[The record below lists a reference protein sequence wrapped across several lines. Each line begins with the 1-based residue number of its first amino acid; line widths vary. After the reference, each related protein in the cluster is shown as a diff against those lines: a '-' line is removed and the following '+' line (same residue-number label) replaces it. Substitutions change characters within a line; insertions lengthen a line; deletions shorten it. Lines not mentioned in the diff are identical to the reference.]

1 MRSSFTTNENLFAD
15 AGVPQGTLR
24 CYSFV
29 VIAVLLFFW
38 SSPLLLSA
46 EEEEAFSAESRRVE
60 GILEDHGYTR
70 TEIGGVL
77 SIFEMAES
85 QDIPG
90 DMLVPRVQE
99 GVAKGV
105 PASSLQAAL
114 KRDVDYLINAQRLFA
129 QAESEEVFL
138 NREGE
143 WKRAANMLAAGF
155 GSEELA
161 KLIQICKENPEKFR
175 PISFLY
181 ASLSSWG
188 LSEADGLLVA
198 EALVSSSIPT
208 EEYEG
213 ILDLYRTAR
222 RERIRPEEL
231 SRRIAVS
238 AGSSEGVDELER
250 MILH

>member
-70 TEIGGVL
+70 TEIQSVL
-77 SIFEMAES
+77 NSFELAES
-85 QDIPG
+85 KDIPG

-105 PASSLQAAL
+105 PVPRLQMAL
-114 KRDVDYLINAQRLFA
+114 KNDIEYLMSARRLFA
-129 QAESEEVFL
+129 EAEAETVFM
-138 NREGE
+138 NQESQ

-155 GSEELA
+155 GSDELII
-161 KLIQICKENPEKFR
+161 LIEICKKNPEKFR

-181 ASLSSWG
+181 ASLSTWG
-188 LSEADGLLVA
+188 LSKEDGLAVA
-198 EALVSSSIPT
+198 EALISSAIPT
-208 EEYEG
+208 AEYEG

-231 SRRIAVS
+231 TERIAARAS
-238 AGSSEGVDELER
+238 SSESVEELER
-250 MILH
+250 MILY